1 MICSDFE
8 SIRKAHDHPPKLLA
22 SFDVHQEWSE
32 FASIRPDQRGL
43 QLHAPLNSHRIGWW
57 ENLQEN
63 PIFDGKNH
71 GFL

>member
-1 MICSDFE
+1 MMIIDDKSW
-8 SIRKAHDHPPKLLA
+8 RVTMLLGY
-22 SFDVHQEWSE
+22 QEL
-32 FASIRPDQRGL
+32 IMKVN
-43 QLHAPLNSHRIGWW
+43 PLNPEYEIHRIGWW